1 MSSWEEMEKG
11 ELKLDEG
18 LRLTAYKDSLGN
30 WTIGYGHLM
39 RMPYDVGGDPTTI
52 TLQEAE
58 DLFETDFEEAI
69 SDAQSAVP
77 FFNALDG
84 PRKGALVN
92 MAFQL
97 GATKLSG
104 FHGTLAAMDEQ
115 DWNGAAKNV
124 MNSLY
129 ARQARAR
136 ATRIAYRIR
145 TGEYSVRT

>member
-1 MSSWEEMEKG
+1 MASWEEMEKG

-18 LRLTAYKDSLGN
+18 LRLTTYKDSVGVK
-30 WTIGYGHLM
+30 TIGYGHTG
-39 RMPYDVGGDPTTI
+39 REAVEGRTI

-58 DLFETDFEEAI
+58 DLFETDFEEAVT
-69 SDAQSAVP
+69 DAQNAVP
-77 FFNALDG
+77 FFMALDG

-145 TGEYSVRT
+145 TGEYAIRT

>member
-18 LRLTAYKDSLGN
+18 LRLTTYKDSVGVK
-30 WTIGYGHLM
+30 TIGYGHTGSEAQDG
-39 RMPYDVGGDPTTI
+39 RTI
-52 TLQEAE
+52 SLQEAE

-69 SDAQSAVP
+69 SDAHNAVP